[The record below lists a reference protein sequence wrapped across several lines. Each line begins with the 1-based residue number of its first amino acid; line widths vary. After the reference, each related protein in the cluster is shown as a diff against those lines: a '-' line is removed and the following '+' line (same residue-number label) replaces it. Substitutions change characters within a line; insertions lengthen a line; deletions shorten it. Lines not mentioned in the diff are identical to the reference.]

1 MKQIQS
7 LTDRE
12 IVQGLIDRDERI
24 TYEFFFKQC
33 RPLFVSLID
42 YVFNYGVDYDEVI
55 SELYFLLIR
64 DNERKLRDF
73 DYRSSLFT
81 WLKVVAL
88 RFLIANKKK
97 FIADESSESYLSDD
111 GGSRAED
118 YAGTDDSYAG
128 GDWGE
133 GPSSDT
139 DSGGSAEDTHAAV
152 VAAHDV
158 EQLLAAMPNERY
170 AQVIRRSMLDEVPD
184 PDLAEEMQINVA
196 NLYNI
201 KRRAMAQLTK
211 IAQTDIYYYGK
222 KR

>member
-1 MKQIQS
+1 MKLIKS
-7 LTDRE
+7 LTDQE

-42 YVFNYGVDYDEVI
+42 YVFSYGVDYDEVI
-55 SELYFLLIR
+55 SELYYLLVK
-64 DNERKLRDF
+64 DGERKLRDF

-88 RFLIANKKK
+88 RFLIANKGK
-97 FIADESSESYLSDD
+97 FIADESSESYISDD

-118 YAGTDDSYAG
+118 YSGAEDSYAT
-128 GDWGE
+128 GDWGD
-133 GPSSDT
+133 GPSAEV
-139 DSGGSAEDTHAAV
+139 DSGGSAEDSHAAV

-158 EQLLAAMPNERY
+158 ERLLEAMPNERY
-170 AQVIRRSMLDEVPD
+170 AEVIRRSMLDEIPD
-184 PDLAEEMQINVA
+184 PDLAEEMNINVA

-201 KRRAMAQLTK
+201 KRRAMAQLIK
-211 IAQTDIYYYGK
+211 IAQTDIFYYGK